1 MTASPPPGRSRES
14 AIPRPAARA
23 IVLDAEDRVLLIRAE
38 WDGRSLWFT
47 PGGRIEPGESP
58 EAAARRELREETGL
72 DAGMLRWEGLAWL
85 RDWTWHWV
93 AGDTWYASHEY
104 FYLARLPVRGGPLPH
119 DEHAAPTVEEV
130 LALREARWW
139 TVDALRAEAPSTSP
153 VALAT
158 LLPALIAEG
167 CPPTPLAVGE

>member
-1 MTASPPPGRSRES
+1 MPPSTPGPGRSRET

-47 PGGRIEPGESP
+47 PGGRLDAGETP

-72 DAGMLRWEGLAWL
+72 DPGMLRWEGVVWV
-85 RDWTWHWV
+85 RDWTWRWV
-93 AGDTWYASHEY
+93 EGDTWYASHEW
-104 FYLARLPVRGGPLPH
+104 FFLARLPVRGGNLAHPERVDH
-119 DEHAAPTVEEV
+119 TAEEV

-139 TVDALRAEAPSTSP
+139 DVEELRGSRR
-153 VALAT
+153 
-158 LLPALIAEG
+158 
-167 CPPTPLAVGE
+167 